1 MIIDQLFESVAQKG
15 HVCVG
20 LDTDITYLPEAFALK
35 YSTIEEGL
43 FQFNKAII
51 DRTLDVSACYKVQI
65 AYYESYGIE
74 GLRAYQRTLSYLREK
89 DTVIIAD
96 IKRGDIAK
104 TAEMYAK
111 AHFTGDFESDFITL
125 SPYMGLDSLNPY
137 LPYVKDQN
145 KGVFVLIRTSNEG
158 AKDIEYLPTDNQ
170 QRVYHV
176 VGQKINALG
185 KDFIGK
191 CGFSSVGGVMGC
203 THADEASEIRQML
216 DTTFFL
222 IPGYGA
228 QGGKAEDIAK
238 YLYKG
243 NGGVVNSSR
252 GILLAYRKQENGAAD
267 FAECSRQEAIRMR
280 DDILNAIKLQK

>member
-1 MIIDQLFESVAQKG
+1 MIIDKLFEKVAQNG

-20 LDTDITYLPEAFALK
+20 LDTDYSYLPEAFAK
-35 YSTIEEGL
+35 RYPDIEEGL
-43 FQFNKAII
+43 FQFNKALI
-51 DRTLDVSACYKVQI
+51 DATIDVSACYKVQI
-65 AYYESYGIE
+65 AYYESYGIA
-74 GLRAYQRTLSYLREK
+74 GLRAYQRTLAYLRERK
-89 DTVIIAD
+89 AVIIAD

-111 AHFTGDFESDFITL
+111 AHFTGDFEADFITL

-137 LPYVKDQN
+137 LPYIQNQN
-145 KGVFVLIRTSNEG
+145 KGIFVLIRTSNEG
-158 AKDIEYLPTDNQ
+158 AKDIEYLPTDNN

-176 VGQKINALG
+176 VGQKINE
-185 KDFIGK
+185 IGK
-191 CGFSSVGGVMGC
+191 EYIGACGFSSVGGVMGC
-203 THADEASEIRQML
+203 THADEAAEIRSML
-216 DTTFFL
+216 SSTFFL

-252 GILLAYRKQENGAAD
+252 GILLAYRKQPNGEANFAD
-267 FAECSRQEAIRMR
+267 CSRAEAIRMR
-280 DDILNAIKLQK
+280 DDILNAIK

>member
-1 MIIDQLFESVAQKG
+1 MIIDKLFEKVAQNG

-20 LDTDITYLPEAFALK
+20 LDTDYSYLPESFAK
-35 YSTIEEGL
+35 QYPDIEEGL
-43 FQFNKAII
+43 FQFNKALI
-51 DRTLDVSACYKVQI
+51 DATLDVSACYKVQI
-65 AYYESYGIE
+65 AYYESYGIA
-74 GLRAYQRTLSYLREK
+74 GLRAYQRTLAYLRERK
-89 DTVIIAD
+89 AVIIAD

-111 AHFTGDFESDFITL
+111 AHFTGDFEADFITL

-137 LPYVKDQN
+137 LPYIQNQN
-145 KGVFVLIRTSNEG
+145 KGIFVLIRTSNEG
-158 AKDIEYLPTDNQ
+158 AKDIEYLPTENN

-176 VGQKINALG
+176 VGQKINE
-185 KDFIGK
+185 IGK
-191 CGFSSVGGVMGC
+191 EYIGACGFSSVGGVMGC
-203 THADEASEIRQML
+203 THADEAAEIRSML
-216 DTTFFL
+216 SSTFFL

-252 GILLAYRKQENGAAD
+252 GILLAYRKQPNGEANFAD
-267 FAECSRQEAIRMR
+267 CSRAEAIRMR
-280 DDILNAIKLQK
+280 DDILNAIK

>member
-1 MIIDQLFESVAQKG
+1 MIIDKLFDSVAQKG

-20 LDTDITYLPEAFALK
+20 LDTDITYLPEAFAQK
-35 YSTIEEGL
+35 YPTIEEGL

-65 AYYESYGIE
+65 AYYESYGIA
-74 GLRAYQRTLSYLREK
+74 GLRAYQRTLAYLREK
-89 DTVIIAD
+89 NAVIIAD

-137 LPYVKDQN
+137 LPYVKDQH

-176 VGQKINALG
+176 VGQKINAMG

-216 DTTFFL
+216 NTTFFL

-280 DDILNAIKLQK
+280 DDILNAIK